1 MAYKIP
7 YLPCKKRTA
16 ACIFLWWK
24 VPAVFL
30 LPDRPVPC
38 IGSVPEVLSPAVTFN
53 LYLHTM
59 FHFLLHM
66 CFSYF
71 YIYILFRKKCKYPCI
86 KRSEKEGKMH
96 PSYPQLHFCF
106 LFYLLQIGNLAVKLL

>member
-7 YLPCKKRTA
+7 YLPCKNE
-16 ACIFLWWK
+16 
-24 VPAVFL
+24 L
-30 LPDRPVPC
+30 LPAFSYGGKCLLYFFYLIVQFPASDQY
-38 IGSVPEVLSPAVTFN
+38 LKFFSPAVTFN
-53 LYLHTM
+53 LYLHTL

-71 YIYILFRKKCKYPCI
+71 YIYIPFRKKCKYPCI

>member
-30 LPDRPVPC
+30 LPIVQFPASDQY
-38 IGSVPEVLSPAVTFN
+38 LKFFSPAVTFN

-96 PSYPQLHFCF
+96 PSYHQLHFSF